1 MQLKIENLENPTNQ
15 SYFNKIVL
23 KMMDTE
29 DIDELKLKDRL
40 RDILNDLDSKQLIVP
55 DEQ

>member
-40 RDILNDLDSKQLIVP
+40 RDILNDLDSK
-55 DEQ
+55 